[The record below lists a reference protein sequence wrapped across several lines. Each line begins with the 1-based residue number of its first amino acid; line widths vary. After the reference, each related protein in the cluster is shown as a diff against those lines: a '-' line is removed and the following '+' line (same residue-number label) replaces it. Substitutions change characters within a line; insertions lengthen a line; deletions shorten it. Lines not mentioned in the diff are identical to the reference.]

1 MRRPSR
7 SVQLSSG
14 GGATEMIDDG
24 RSNTDRK
31 VLVKR
36 LCEHL
41 LPSAQMRRLWRPGFP
56 VTTPR
61 PGNSHIDPFCH
72 FSPGQTLVTQVEDL
86 FGGGWVRACAD
97 RTHGDTGVTKMI
109 MDHVRSNAHLGADL
123 AQSPALGV
131 QLCRALNVHG
141 ATLNELRQSSAF
153 VVEAYGLR
161 RCPWAVRRTGQAKRP
176 ASSSLAT
183 NIDARVV
190 AVGNP
195 DDPASHFATVCKP
208 GSGWAV
214 KKISAFDTPAY
225 TGEQVPAEL
234 LPLLVSPEWV
244 EERKLRWGVNS
255 PIYQSKVLGEFPDVS
270 DDSLILPKWIEAAQ
284 KRTIKRNGRPVLAW
298 DIARFGEDESVGMRR
313 EGAWVRV
320 YRAHHKADT
329 MTTTGHI
336 AKAHREINAEKGL
349 NDFPTHVVDVVG
361 VGAGVYDRL
370 VELGIPV
377 VPYNGGEAPFDKER
391 FVNARAED
399 FWNLREIFEMGEIDI
414 DELDDVLAAQLGSI
428 KWTVDSRGRIKIESK
443 DDMRKRGM
451 PSPDRADT
459 LAIVM
464 SRRATGGSAIDVESH
479 RGESI
484 TGDLMTK
491 AW

>member
-1 MRRPSR
+1 
-7 SVQLSSG
+7 
-14 GGATEMIDDG
+14 
-24 RSNTDRK
+24 
-31 VLVKR
+31 
-36 LCEHL
+36 
-41 LPSAQMRRLWRPGFP
+41 
-56 VTTPR
+56 
-61 PGNSHIDPFCH
+61 
-72 FSPGQTLVTQVEDL
+72 
-86 FGGGWVRACAD
+86 
-97 RTHGDTGVTKMI
+97 
-109 MDHVRSNAHLGADL
+109 
-123 AQSPALGV
+123 
-131 QLCRALNVHG
+131 
-141 ATLNELRQSSAF
+141 
-153 VVEAYGLR
+153 
-161 RCPWAVRRTGQAKRP
+161 
-176 ASSSLAT
+176 
-183 NIDARVV
+183 
-190 AVGNP
+190 
-195 DDPASHFATVCKP
+195 
-208 GSGWAV
+208 
-214 KKISAFDTPAY
+214 
-225 TGEQVPAEL
+225 
-234 LPLLVSPEWV
+234 
-244 EERKLRWGVNS
+244 
-255 PIYQSKVLGEFPDVS
+255 
-270 DDSLILPKWIEAAQ
+270 
-284 KRTIKRNGRPVLAW
+284 VLAW

-336 AKAHREINAEKGL
+336 VKAHREINAEKGL

-399 FWNLREIFEMGEIDI
+399 FWNLREIFETGEVDI

-459 LAIVM
+459 IAM
-464 SRRATGGSAIDVESH
+464 AFSRRANAAPVDIASH